1 VDSPARDGRESGN
14 VAARWIGPAH
24 RLRHGSDRSGDTD
37 GCGRFA
43 GLADNAEHIH
53 FAAAHD
59 YHVYDSRV
67 LFGDNDSCAAIG
79 DRDSLGPDYNGHDDG
94 HDHAP
99 DDGESIVCD
108 NGLSTNAAVDSY
120 YQNRYCSTIGIR
132 IANPNGN
139 SRFND
144 FRVHNAKR
152 CGADGSRENRPLYD
166 AAGDVPRRRTGD
178 SWGHQRQ

>member
-1 VDSPARDGRESGN
+1 MLGFANAWTTVG
-14 VAARWIGPAH
+14 RWIGPAH

-152 CGADGSRENRPLYD
+152 CGADGSRHTSD
-166 AAGDVPRRRTGD
+166 IKPRCERQCGPPSMMRRLE
-178 SWGHQRQ
+178 R